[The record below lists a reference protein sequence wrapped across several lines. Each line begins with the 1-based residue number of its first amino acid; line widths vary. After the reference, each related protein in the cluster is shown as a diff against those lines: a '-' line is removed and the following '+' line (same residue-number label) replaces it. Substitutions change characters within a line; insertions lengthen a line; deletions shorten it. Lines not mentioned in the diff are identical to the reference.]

1 MVASILPLTLKDATV
16 RKGGKTI
23 IGPMSATIDSTGFT
37 IFMGPNGS
45 GKTTLLRLM
54 HGLEHP
60 RGGSVTWQLPAA
72 QARARQAFVFQTPV
86 MMRRTVVENIAY
98 PLRVRGEVKNRAL
111 AQAAQWADTIGL
123 GDALEQN
130 AEVLSG
136 GEKQKLAVARAL
148 IVQPEVLF
156 LDEPTANLDGKAT
169 REIEGLLLAAQADGV
184 RILMAT
190 HHLGQARRL
199 ASDIIFLYQGQVHE
213 RATAEA
219 FFNTPKTPESK
230 LFLSG
235 DIVE

>member
-23 IGPMSATIDSTGFT
+23 IGPMSETIDPTGFT

-60 RGGSVTWQLPAA
+60 RGGSVTW
-72 QARARQAFVFQTPV
+72 
-86 MMRRTVVENIAY
+86 MRRTVVENIAY
-98 PLRVRGEVKNRAL
+98 PLRVRGEAKNRTL
-111 AQAAQWADTIGL
+111 AQAAKWAEIIGL
-123 GDALEQN
+123 GNALEQN

-169 REIEGLLLAAQADGV
+169 REIEGILLAAQADGV

-230 LFLSG
+230 SFLSG